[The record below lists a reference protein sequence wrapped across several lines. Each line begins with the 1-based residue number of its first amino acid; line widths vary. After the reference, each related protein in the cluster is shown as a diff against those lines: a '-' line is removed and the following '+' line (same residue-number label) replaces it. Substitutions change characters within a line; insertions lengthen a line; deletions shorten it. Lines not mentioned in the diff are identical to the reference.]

1 MKRCPYCGKEYPDE
15 ATLCATDQEPLVGEA
30 SPGQAVAVPVKTVEK
45 QAFNLTYPDYQW
57 SARDAWKCVA
67 FLVFFGLVLWP
78 EIIVLILT
86 LVHPLYEW
94 RANGVGFFF
103 LHLVR
108 YAIELLAA
116 AYFART
122 DTLAAF
128 WQGFSLK
135 FQPTELAWFGIV
147 CALAIRFFGHIMRVH
162 GWSHGVPF
170 YDLKAFQDAAGPQR
184 YFYLGPSMLLAP
196 LFEESVYR
204 GLLYKAF
211 RGSYSMAASTA
222 LIVIWTTYTH
232 WLYYSHSW
240 AAAVELSL
248 LTVVQCYLREKS
260 ASLWDCIFC
269 HFAFNFSLLF
279 VGDPLR

>member
-1 MKRCPYCGKEYPDE
+1 MKRCSYCGKEYSDE
-15 ATLCATDQEPLVGEA
+15 ATLCSVDHEPLVEIGPHPPLPEE
-30 SPGQAVAVPVKTVEK
+30 QIETTVRDTLY
-45 QAFNLTYPDYQW
+45 LTFPDYQW

-67 FLVFFGLVLWP
+67 FLVFFGLVLWFGVN
-78 EIIVLILT
+78 ILIWL
-86 LVHPLYEW
+86 LVPPF
-94 RANGVGFFF
+94 RAWYASGAGFFSRS
-103 LHLVR
+103 LLR
-108 YAIELLAA
+108 YAIELLIA

-122 DTLAAF
+122 ETLAAF

-135 FQPTELAWFGIV
+135 IKPTELVWSGIV
-147 CALAIRFFGHIMRVH
+147 CALAIRFFGHIMSVH

-170 YDLKAFQDAAGPQR
+170 YDLKAFQEAAGPER
-184 YFYLGPSMLLAP
+184 YFYLGPLLLLAP
-196 LFEESVYR
+196 LFEESIYR
-204 GLLYKAF
+204 GFLYKAF
-211 RGSYSMAASTA
+211 RGSYSMATSTA
-222 LIVIWTTYTH
+222 LIVVWTTYTH

-240 AAAVELSL
+240 AAAVDLSL